1 MGQKNFQSADLISGQ
16 TFWNVFKLSHREKL
30 DKFPE
35 MCFHIFIWSFAS
47 YFLVHLIASF
57 VALINLRKHKMALFA
72 PFLLLGC
79 GIITPFMINLITSA
93 AIAGVYR
100 AASFG
105 MTPLNAFFFGVGQ
118 TLFILVF
125 GYTRILATL

>member
-1 MGQKNFQSADLISGQ
+1 MGQKVYQSNDIISGQ
-16 TFWNVFKLSHREKL
+16 TFWNVFKLSPREKL

-47 YFLVHLIASF
+47 YLLVHLIASL
-57 VALINLRKHKMALFA
+57 VALINLRKHKMAIFA
-72 PFLLLGC
+72 PLFLIGS
-79 GIITPFMINLITSA
+79 GFITPFMLNLITSA

-118 TLFILVF
+118 TFLIIVF